1 MKPASNGS
9 DPKIW
14 ATYRDIVET
23 ADGRHYQWAK
33 LNRAKFYEESKR
45 VRKAE
50 GKRERERASGEKE
63 VQKKRRDGERER
75 ERERE
80 SVYFLSIPSFM

>member
-45 VRKAE
+45 VRKGE
-50 GKRERERASGEKE
+50 GKRERERAASGEKE
-63 VQKKRRDGERER
+63 VQKKKKRRRER
-75 ERERE
+75 
-80 SVYFLSIPSFM
+80 VYFLSIPSFM